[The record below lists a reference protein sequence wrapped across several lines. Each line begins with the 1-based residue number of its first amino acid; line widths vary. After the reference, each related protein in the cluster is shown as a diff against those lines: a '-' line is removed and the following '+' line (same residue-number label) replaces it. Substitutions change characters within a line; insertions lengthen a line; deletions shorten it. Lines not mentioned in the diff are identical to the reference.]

1 LGVFPAHLN
10 LHVEELMKTLF
21 TNTEI
26 EGNLR
31 WDVDEGGG
39 ESGVWFNTE
48 EGNCQGML
56 GYALKVSNNHSRVQ
70 TINWAKFPVSLL

>member
-1 LGVFPAHLN
+1 MLPVTYAELGVFPAHLN

-31 WDVDEGGG
+31 WDGDEGGG
-39 ESGVWFNTE
+39 E
-48 EGNCQGML
+48 
-56 GYALKVSNNHSRVQ
+56 R
-70 TINWAKFPVSLL
+70 